1 MNLWRLVWVIRNAL
15 KLSWGL
21 AFRSMYGMFS
31 VGWVVALAG
40 FQALIQSK
48 TAFLRTPKTTGKVRV
63 LNALFATQ
71 WESGIGLLCLALGTT
86 ILALADRTAN
96 TYFIGGLLLWQ
107 SSLYLV
113 APIYGV
119 FYKSCD

>member
-1 MNLWRLVWVIRNAL
+1 
-15 KLSWGL
+15 
-21 AFRSMYGMFS
+21 
-31 VGWVVALAG
+31 VVALAG
-40 FQALIQSK
+40 FQALIRSR
-48 TAFLRTPKTTGKVRV
+48 TAFLRTPKTLKNVPV

-71 WESGIGLLCLALGTT
+71 WEAGVGLLCLILGVTV
-86 ILALADRTAN
+86 LAIAKPTFD
-96 TYFIGGLLLWQ
+96 TYFVGGLLLWQ